1 MRAATTLPLIVPD
14 QIDQAAPR
22 NQPPFQEKLQAT
34 AMASRRFFA
43 YDPHDYYYASP
54 YHYTYSY
61 HQYYQQ
67 PSPYRSAGD
76 FFPAAA
82 PEPVTVAPPRPT
94 VESSSRPP
102 VSIPG
107 HFVGSE
113 LEPERLMPAA
123 AARPP
128 RKRALSAEDAAV
140 RVQAAA
146 RGFLA
151 RRSVRAVR
159 EVEREAAEA
168 GAQIARDAA
177 ALRGDA
183 RARVAVGEALMRM
196 LLRLDAVRGAREYR
210 RKVTKRVLKLQD
222 AVDALEAAPASATE
236 GNESYVE
243 AAAPAAEMAGES
255 AAASEV
261 LDGEERGGW
270 VEAEA
275 VAAEMAGESAAA
287 SEVLDGE
294 ERGGGVEAEA
304 VAAEMEVDGDG
315 ADGEPEQA
323 AQDEWEMVTE
333 EPEAAAEQPATTCPE
348 ALRPQEQGG
357 TEITTAAE
365 GGAGGLDARKVMEMV
380 AALCERSAQ
389 QCAVIGALAE
399 RVDALER
406 AVRRVEDAE
415 RRRRRAKKLRKAG
428 KGSNH
433 NSKCYS
439 SD

>member
-1 MRAATTLPLIVPD
+1 MG
-14 QIDQAAPR
+14 
-22 NQPPFQEKLQAT
+22 
-34 AMASRRFFA
+34 SRRFFA
-43 YDPHDYYYASP
+43 YDPYDYYYTSP
-54 YHYTYSY
+54 YHYSYPY

-67 PSPYRSAGD
+67 PVPSHTTGG

-82 PEPVTVAPPRPT
+82 PEPVAVAPRPRAA
-94 VESSSRPP
+94 ESPRPP
-102 VSIPG
+102 VSIPV
-107 HFVGSE
+107 HFVGSD
-113 LEPERLMPAA
+113 PEHERVTTARMPPSPAA
-123 AARPP
+123 AAAMVQ
-128 RKRALSAEDAAV
+128 RKRAPSAEEAAV

-159 EVEREAAEA
+159 EVEREAAEFA
-168 GAQIARDAA
+168 GQVAREAA
-177 ALRGDA
+177 ALCGDA

-222 AVDALEAAPASATE
+222 AVDALEAAPAPATE
-236 GNESYVE
+236 GNE
-243 AAAPAAEMAGES
+243 AAAAEMTGES
-255 AAASEV
+255 AAASE
-261 LDGEERGGW
+261 LPDGEEI
-270 VEAEA
+270 
-275 VAAEMAGESAAA
+275 
-287 SEVLDGE
+287 D
-294 ERGGGVEAEA
+294 GGVEAEA
-304 VAAEMEVDGDG
+304 VPAEMEVDGDG

-323 AQDEWEMVTE
+323 AQDAGILLDGGKQEGSDEWEKVTE
-333 EPEAAAEQPATTCPE
+333 EPVPAAEPPSTTCPE
-348 ALRPQEQGG
+348 APRPQEPAGA
-357 TEITTAAE
+357 EVRTAAE

-415 RRRRRAKKLRKAG
+415 RRRRRAKKLRKEG

-433 NSKCYS
+433 HSKCYS